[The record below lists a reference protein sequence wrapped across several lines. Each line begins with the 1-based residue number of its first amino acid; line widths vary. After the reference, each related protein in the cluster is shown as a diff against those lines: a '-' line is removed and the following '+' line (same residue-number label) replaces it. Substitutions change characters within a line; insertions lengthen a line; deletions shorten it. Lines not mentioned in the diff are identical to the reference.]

1 MVSSPCYN
9 FSMTTFLLHGGKT
22 STQNPENEYFFKQ
35 FAELVPKT
43 AVTVLF
49 CYFARPKSDWDKL
62 LARDTATIV
71 RNTTKSIETLVA
83 QDPADLLKKIELVDV
98 LYVAGGD
105 ADPIEVL
112 YKDLTGLAQKLDGK
126 VYAGSSM
133 GAFMASTQYVL
144 SYEDQRVD
152 EIHAGLGLLSIQT
165 LCHWDLEEQK
175 DQKLQLL
182 SDSSSQS
189 ILVLKEFETVVL
201 YA

>member
-1 MVSSPCYN
+1 
-9 FSMTTFLLHGGKT
+9 MTTFLLHGGKT
-22 STQNPENEYFFKQ
+22 SIQNPENESFFKQ
-35 FAELVPKT
+35 FADLVPKETVT
-43 AVTVLF
+43 ALF
-49 CYFARPKSDWDKL
+49 CYFSRPKSDWEKL
-62 LARDTATIV
+62 TARDLATIK
-71 RNTTKSIETLVA
+71 RNTTKTIVA
-83 QDPADLLKKIELVDV
+83 VLAENPSDLLEKISAADV

-105 ADPIEVL
+105 ADPIEAL
-112 YKDLTGLAQKLDGK
+112 YPNLAGLAQKLDGK

-144 SYEDQRVD
+144 SYEDQRQG
-152 EIHAGLGLLSIQT
+152 EIHLGLGLLPIQT

-182 SDSSSQS
+182 HASSAQP